1 MKPFTFETK
10 PNVLF
15 EAGAAKKIAAKR
27 LRTFRLAYFGQTQ
40 TEGT

>member
-15 EAGAAKKIAAKR
+15 EAGAAKKIAANR
-27 LRTFRLAYFGQTQ
+27 LMTFRLAYFGQTQ
-40 TEGT
+40 IEGT